1 MKDNKDTKIGIL
13 GMGYVG
19 LPLAIE
25 FSKYFQTLG
34 FDIKDDRIF
43 ELKKGKDSSNEFE
56 YKKLENID
64 NLKFTSDM
72 NDLINCNIYIVTVP
86 TPIDEN
92 NKPNLKP
99 LFDATKKVGSV
110 LSKGDTVIY
119 ESTVYPGATEEDCVP
134 ILEKISRLKLN
145 KDFFVGYSPE
155 RINPGDK
162 EHKLSDIVKVTS
174 GSSLETANFVDNLYK
189 KIITVGTYKA
199 SSIREAEAAKVIE
212 NTQRDLNI
220 ALTNELAIIF
230 DKMGLDTEGVLKAAS
245 TKWNFLSFKP
255 GLVGGHCIG
264 VDPYYLTFKAESLGY
279 RPEIILS
286 GRHLNDTM
294 SSFVVNKLI
303 KEMDKRKIKVN
314 ESNIL
319 IMGIAFKENCSDIRN
334 SKVVDVVTE
343 LGKHGCQVSVFDPLV
358 CENEVEEEYGIKIIK
373 NIKQNKF
380 DAIIVAVGHLKFKEM
395 GFESIKK
402 FGRKESII
410 FDLKY
415 LFSDNKADLKL

>member
-1 MKDNKDTKIGIL
+1 MEDNKDTKIGIL

-56 YKKLENID
+56 YKRLKNID
-64 NLKFTSDM
+64 NLKLTSDM

-92 NKPNLKP
+92 NKPNLMP

-134 ILEKISRLKLN
+134 ILEKISGLSLN

-162 EHKLSDIVKVTS
+162 EHKLSDIIKVTS
-174 GSSLETANFVDNLYK
+174 GSNLETANFVDNLYK

-199 SSIREAEAAKVIE
+199 SSIKEAEAAKVIE

-264 VDPYYLTFKAESLGY
+264 VDPYYLTYKAESLGY

-303 KEMDKRKIKVN
+303 KEMNKRKIKFN
-314 ESNIL
+314 
-319 IMGIAFKENCSDIRN
+319 
-334 SKVVDVVTE
+334 
-343 LGKHGCQVSVFDPLV
+343 
-358 CENEVEEEYGIKIIK
+358 
-373 NIKQNKF
+373 
-380 DAIIVAVGHLKFKEM
+380 
-395 GFESIKK
+395 
-402 FGRKESII
+402 
-410 FDLKY
+410 
-415 LFSDNKADLKL
+415 